1 MDIED
6 IHYKKY
12 LKYKL
17 KYLELKQSGGLN
29 IPFFT
34 SYIKEKK
41 EIEIYGEEEYKE
53 MNLLITNSQQSK
65 SDIKTKMS
73 NIESFLLNKLINNLK
88 RKKEF
93 KEDFEKI
100 NKEILNTILNYCQY
114 FYLNNINYTQNK
126 TDTNTQH
133 LILLLKQNYL
143 SKIRQTKQQ
152 IIEYLDNL
160 NKIFKFKFKKL
171 KTLINQYFEYIDE
184 YIKNNIVDNPIS
196 LKFEDDGYKTDIS
209 NKFDDEMNELIIIT
223 KNTDNLASNY
233 YKISNNLINIQKLI
247 KHYELYNNKNNI
259 DDNIMLINCYFI
271 LIKLMF
277 TKIEDIRTRFFNY
290 NYSLYGGTLS
300 PDVGTLSPVVETLS
314 PIVETLS
321 PVVGTLS
328 PDVGTLSPD
337 VGTLSPDVGTLS
349 PIVYFYNKDKVIDI
363 LNTLC
368 SVIYYYKNQSTK
380 ITELKIIYDQED
392 YILPT
397 NFDRLLIS
405 IRIKIENYLQ
415 DNKLILLLNFFLI
428 SKLFK

>member
-300 PDVGTLSPVVETLS
+300 PDVGTLSP
-314 PIVETLS
+314 
-321 PVVGTLS
+321 
-328 PDVGTLSPD
+328 
-337 VGTLSPDVGTLS
+337 
-349 PIVYFYNKDKVIDI
+349 IVYFYNKDKVIDI